1 MDDSTKKVIY
11 SVPLVEDSYSRQLLV
26 YKVGESVGYQVD
38 VLVVILFCYIISRLY
53 IIYKVNFSVSFP
65 VGRI

>member
-1 MDDSTKKVIY
+1 MDHSTKKVIY
-11 SVPLVEDSYSRQLLV
+11 SVPLVEDSYSRQILV

-53 IIYKVNFSVSFP
+53 IIYKVNFSTSFP

>member
-1 MDDSTKKVIY
+1 MDDLTKKVIY

>member
-1 MDDSTKKVIY
+1 MDHSTKKVIY
-11 SVPLVEDSYSRQLLV
+11 SVRLVEDSYSRQLLV

-53 IIYKVNFSVSFP
+53 IIYKVNFSTSFP

>member
-1 MDDSTKKVIY
+1 MDHSTKKVIY

-53 IIYKVNFSVSFP
+53 IIYKVNFSTSFP

>member
-1 MDDSTKKVIY
+1 MDHSTKKVIY

-26 YKVGESVGYQVD
+26 YKVEESVGYQVD

-53 IIYKVNFSVSFP
+53 IIYKVNFSTSFP